1 MRLLQFLLL
10 LCLLAACSGDDLD
23 DYRFRRVELAGA
35 GLSVEIPDGAKVAE
49 TRWRADFHLYDFVVR
64 NRTILGLYVGGDPAF
79 HPASGAKGVE
89 PELVGGLP
97 ATTVVTQTSSGW
109 SRDMLLE
116 RPGPIYY
123 HFFYRNLRDTDLL
136 LADHIIGSLQE
147 ERPPK

>member
-1 MRLLQFLLL
+1 LRFLQLCLLL
-10 LCLLAACSGDDLD
+10 VLLAACSGDELD
-23 DYRFRRVELAGA
+23 AYSFHRVVLSGT

-49 TRWRADFHLYDFVVR
+49 TRWRADFHLFDFVVK

-89 PELVGGLP
+89 PEFVGGLP